1 MPSEGVS
8 DGIFCAG
15 RQHREIPHY
24 IDVITQV
31 FALMGIGGSIAD

>member
-24 IDVITQV
+24 IDVITHENRSD
-31 FALMGIGGSIAD
+31 GISLSLVV

>member
-24 IDVITQV
+24 IDVITIYSG
-31 FALMGIGGSIAD
+31 LILKSIFIVD